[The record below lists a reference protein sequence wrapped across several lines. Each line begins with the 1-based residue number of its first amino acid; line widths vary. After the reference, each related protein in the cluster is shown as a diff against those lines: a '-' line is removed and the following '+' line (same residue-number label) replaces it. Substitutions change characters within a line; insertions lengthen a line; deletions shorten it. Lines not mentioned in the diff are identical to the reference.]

1 MTAPM
6 ANPPKAI
13 YHANQ
18 LSATLDES
26 GVCTVTLNNPAQL
39 NALNTTMAAGC
50 VELAKIILASDAR
63 VVVFTGAGR
72 AFSAGGDLAYLIEL
86 TELPAAE
93 SQAAMLH
100 FYKSYLALF
109 TIPLPTIAHINGA
122 CVGAGFCLALACD
135 LRFIVSGSKV
145 GMNFVRIGLNP
156 GMAAEYW
163 ARELASPIA
172 KEMLYTGK
180 IFNSSEPR
188 LGQLFNHVG
197 SDAETSALVSD
208 TARAIALNSPQ
219 SVKISVGLLRN
230 TTLDLEA
237 TMQAEAQGQG
247 LCMSS
252 GEIAAAVE
260 AQRAGKEFRF
270 RI

>member
-1 MTAPM
+1 MKT
-6 ANPPKAI
+6 I
-13 YHANQ
+13 YDKNQ
-18 LSATLDES
+18 LSATLDDQ
-26 GVCTVTLNNPAQL
+26 GVCTVTLNNPPQL
-39 NALNTTMAAGC
+39 NALNTTMAAGSL
-50 VELAKIILASDAR
+50 ELSQIISASSAR

-72 AFSAGGDLAYLIEL
+72 AFSAGGDLAYLTEL
-86 TELPAAE
+86 TKLPAAE

-100 FYKSYLALF
+100 FYKSYLSLF

-135 LRFIVSGSKV
+135 LRFIVSGAKI

-163 ARELASPIA
+163 ARTLASPLA

-180 IFNSSEPR
+180 IFSSSEPR
-188 LGQLFNHVG
+188 LRPLFNAVA
-197 SDAETSALVSD
+197 SEAEIAALVAD
-208 TARAIALNSPQ
+208 TARSIAMNSPQ

-230 TTLDLEA
+230 TDLDLEA
-237 TMQAEAQGQG
+237 TMQAEAHGQG
-247 LCMSS
+247 ICMST
-252 GEIAAAVE
+252 GEIAASVE

-270 RI
+270 KI

>member
-1 MTAPM
+1 MKT
-6 ANPPKAI
+6 I
-13 YHANQ
+13 YDKNQ
-18 LSATLDES
+18 LRATLEED
-26 GVCTVTLNNPAQL
+26 GVCTVTLNNPEQL

-50 VELAKIILASDAR
+50 VELSKIISASTAR

-72 AFSAGGDLAYLIEL
+72 AFTAGGDLNYLL
-86 TELPAAE
+86 QLSKLPAAE

-100 FYKSYLALF
+100 FYKSYLSLF

-135 LRFIVSGSKV
+135 MRFIVSGAKI

-163 ARELASPIA
+163 ARHLGTPLA

-180 IFNSSEPR
+180 IFTSSESR
-188 LGQLFNHVG
+188 LRPLFNHIA
-197 SDAETSALVSD
+197 SEAEINTLVTE
-208 TARAIALNSPQ
+208 TARSIAMNSPQ
-219 SVKISVGLLRN
+219 SVKISVQLLRD
-230 TTLDLEA
+230 TSLDLEA
-237 TMQAEAQGQG
+237 TMQAEAHGQG
-247 LCMSS
+247 ICMSQ
-252 GEIAAAVE
+252 GEIAASVE

-270 RI
+270 KI

>member
-1 MTAPM
+1 MKT
-6 ANPPKAI
+6 I
-13 YHANQ
+13 YDKNQ
-18 LSATLDES
+18 LSATLDDQ
-26 GVCTVTLNNPAQL
+26 GVCTVTLNNPPQL
-39 NALNTTMAAGC
+39 NALNTTMAAGSL
-50 VELAKIILASDAR
+50 ELSQIISASSAR

-86 TELPAAE
+86 TKLPAAE

-100 FYKSYLALF
+100 FYKSYLSLF

-135 LRFIVSGSKV
+135 LRFIVSGAKI

-163 ARELASPIA
+163 ARTLASPLA

-180 IFNSSEPR
+180 IFSSPEPR
-188 LGQLFNHVG
+188 LRPLFNAVA
-197 SDAETSALVSD
+197 SEAEIAALVAD
-208 TARAIALNSPQ
+208 TARSIAMNSPQ

-230 TTLDLEA
+230 TDLDLEA
-237 TMQAEAQGQG
+237 TMQAEAHGQG
-247 LCMSS
+247 ICMST
-252 GEIAAAVE
+252 GEIAASVE

-270 RI
+270 KI

>member
-1 MTAPM
+1 MKT
-6 ANPPKAI
+6 I
-13 YHANQ
+13 YDKNQ
-18 LSATLDES
+18 LSATLDDQ
-26 GVCTVTLNNPAQL
+26 GVCTVTLNNPPQL
-39 NALNTTMAAGC
+39 NALNTTMAAGSL
-50 VELAKIILASDAR
+50 ELSQIISASSAR

-86 TELPAAE
+86 TKLPAAE

-100 FYKSYLALF
+100 FYKSYLSLF

-135 LRFIVSGSKV
+135 LRFIVSGAKI

-163 ARELASPIA
+163 ARTLASPLA

-180 IFNSSEPR
+180 IFSSSEPR
-188 LGQLFNHVG
+188 LRPLFNAVA
-197 SDAETSALVSD
+197 SEAEIAALVAD
-208 TARAIALNSPQ
+208 TARSIAMNSPQ

-230 TTLDLEA
+230 TDLDLEA
-237 TMQAEAQGQG
+237 TMQAEAHGQG
-247 LCMSS
+247 ICMST
-252 GEIAAAVE
+252 GEIAASVE

-270 RI
+270 KI